1 MSNEL
6 INSKWGYVIPENNKN
21 YNDFYRGTWKVE
33 KTHGNTVQ
41 LSQAESDHGKGYY
54 THSKKSIIIPMTQF
68 QNDFKKVRVQNI
80 VAEEKPVEEE
90 PVCVGDKPH
99 PVQRPCP
106 VMTNKDIQKSIDD
119 RKKNA
124 WSDDDIESYLR
135 SRGIVSKNTPPEK
148 KPAMND
154 SVKEGARKT
163 IDALE
168 SVFNDAFGP
177 GVTSRL
183 LDLFHA
189 GVNWKGI
196 KDDCPVGPNRD
207 YPESYERR
215 LYPAVEAFQRARDE
229 FGKIMHRFD
238 PFDAWY
244 PGNGGVKTPD
254 KAFEPKRP
262 CRYTQEYTEEPR
274 CEEKD
279 CKRCKRRISIY

>member
-6 INSKWGYVIPENNKN
+6 TKSDWGYIVPTNSKTYNN
-21 YNDFYRGTWKVE
+21 FYKGNWKVV
-33 KTHGNTVQ
+33 KTFDNMVQ
-41 LSQAESDHGKGYY
+41 LSQSDSTHGDGYY
-54 THSKKSIIIPMTQF
+54 THSKKNIIIPMTQF
-68 QNDFKKVRVQNI
+68 QNNFKKVRAQNI
-80 VAEEKPVEEE
+80 IVEDKPVEEE
-90 PVCVGDKPH
+90 QVVERNKPQAA
-99 PVQRPCP
+99 PRPSP
-106 VMTNKDIQKSIDD
+106 VMTNKDIQKSIDE
-119 RKKNA
+119 RKKS
-124 WSDDDIESYLR
+124 WSDEDIENYLK
-135 SRGIVSKNTPPEK
+135 SRGIVSKK
-148 KPAMND
+148 D
-154 SVKEGARKT
+154 SGRGESEENGARKA

-177 GVTSRL
+177 GVTSKL
-183 LDLFHA
+183 LNLFHA

-207 YPESYERR
+207 YPESYERK

-238 PFDAWY
+238 PFEDWY
-244 PGNGGVKTPD
+244 PGNGGVRTPD

>member
-6 INSKWGYVIPENNKN
+6 TKSDWGYIVPANSKTYNN
-21 YNDFYRGTWKVE
+21 FYKGNWKVV
-33 KTHGNTVQ
+33 KTFDNMVQ
-41 LSQAESDHGKGYY
+41 LSQSDSTHGDGYY
-54 THSKKSIIIPMTQF
+54 THSKKNIIIPMTQF
-68 QNDFKKVRVQNI
+68 QNNFKKVRAQNI
-80 VAEEKPVEEE
+80 IAEEKPVEEE
-90 PVCVGDKPH
+90 QVVERNKPQAA
-99 PVQRPCP
+99 PRPCP
-106 VMTNKDIQKSIDD
+106 VMTNKDIQRSISE
-119 RKKNA
+119 RKKS
-124 WSDDDIESYLR
+124 WSDEDIETYLK
-135 SRGIVSKNTPPEK
+135 SRGITSKNTSEK
-148 KPAMND
+148 RESEEN
-154 SVKEGARKT
+154 GARKT

-177 GVTSRL
+177 GVTSKL

-207 YPESYERR
+207 YPEPYERR

-238 PFDAWY
+238 PFEDWY